1 MDVSPDRIAGDSAQ
15 EIAESVRGLIDSG
28 ELAPGDALPPYRRL
42 AEHLGVNRNTTI
54 AAYRQLAVAGA
65 VETRGRGGTIVL
77 GPHLGTE
84 EGFLLGTT
92 LRDVGSGNP
101 DAALLPNPADVSLPA
116 APPRLY
122 GETPIDPALAA
133 WATEWIRAD
142 RARPFSLS
150 VTSGAVDAVERL
162 LAGALAVGDA
172 VALEDP
178 CYLTSINTTRV
189 AGYRTIPVPVDA
201 DGMTPDGLRAAL
213 EQGARAVV
221 CTPRAHNPTGVSV
234 SPERAAELRATL
246 EGYPNVLVVED
257 DHFSLLS
264 TSTPVS
270 IVPPEHRRWALV
282 RSVSKF
288 LGPDLRLA
296 LVATD
301 DDTARRLALRTG
313 SGATWVS
320 HLLQRTVHALVSD
333 ASVLA
338 RVRQARAHYAKR
350 NLAFVERLRL
360 VGVPTAS
367 RDGLNVWVD
376 VATDATEVADG
387 LADRG
392 WLVREGG
399 MFTLGDEAS
408 TRLRFTVH
416 DLTDAEQETL
426 VEDLIAARE
435 AAANGLSPSAG
446 TTHRS
451 PDVHESGTRGEDA
464 P

>member
-1 MDVSPDRIAGDSAQ
+1 M
-15 EIAESVRGLIDSG
+15 
-28 ELAPGDALPPYRRL
+28 
-42 AEHLGVNRNTTI
+42 
-54 AAYRQLAVAGA
+54 
-65 VETRGRGGTIVL
+65 
-77 GPHLGTE
+77 
-84 EGFLLGTT
+84 
-92 LRDVGSGNP
+92 
-101 DAALLPNPADVSLPA
+101 
-116 APPRLY
+116 
-122 GETPIDPALAA
+122 
-133 WATEWIRAD
+133 
-142 RARPFSLS
+142 
-150 VTSGAVDAVERL
+150 
-162 LAGALAVGDA
+162 
-172 VALEDP
+172 
-178 CYLTSINTTRV
+178 
-189 AGYRTIPVPVDA
+189 
-201 DGMTPDGLRAAL
+201 
-213 EQGARAVV
+213 
-221 CTPRAHNPTGVSV
+221 
-234 SPERAAELRATL
+234 
-246 EGYPNVLVVED
+246 LVVED